1 MPLLELDVHK
11 MIVTKASAQTGP
23 SWAADKTGW
32 VVASIKG
39 GKGAAT
45 AWLALLHPRTYRFL
59 HLRPHR
65 NKTPPTFFQIT
76 LPGTSG
82 ET

>member
-1 MPLLELDVHK
+1 MHLPLLELHVHK

-45 AWLALLHPRTYRFL
+45 AWLALLH
-59 HLRPHR
+59 
-65 NKTPPTFFQIT
+65 KD
-76 LPGTSG
+76 LPILTS
-82 ET
+82 